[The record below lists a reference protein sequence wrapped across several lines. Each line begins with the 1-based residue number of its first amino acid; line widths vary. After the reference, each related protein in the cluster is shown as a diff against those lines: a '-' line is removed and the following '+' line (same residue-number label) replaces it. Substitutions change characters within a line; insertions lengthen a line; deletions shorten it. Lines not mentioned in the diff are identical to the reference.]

1 MPFASRAYHR
11 LRNNITLTTELSLV
25 RLGGMKVIGLSG
37 GIGSGKSTVSR
48 FLKELG
54 AVVIDTDQVGHEL
67 FKPDTD
73 AWREVVAAFGRQIL
87 TRQGEVDRN
96 KLGEIVFAS
105 PGARARLNRIMHPRI
120 RNWVKAEIEE
130 CRRQGIKL
138 LVLEVP
144 LLLEVSGP
152 SLADEVDEVWITVAP
167 EAAVLK
173 RLKARS
179 GMSEERTLARI
190 RSQLPSEERIKH
202 ADVVINTDCSLNE
215 LKAKVGKLWPKL
227 ALDT

>member
-1 MPFASRAYHR
+1 
-11 LRNNITLTTELSLV
+11 
-25 RLGGMKVIGLSG
+25 MKVIGLSG

-54 AVVIDTDQVGHEL
+54 AVVIDTDKVGHGL

-73 AWREVVAAFGRQIL
+73 AWREVVAAFGWQIL
-87 TRQGEVDRN
+87 TPQGEVDRN
-96 KLGEIVFAS
+96 KLGEIVFAN
-105 PGARARLNRIMHPRI
+105 PGARARLNGIMHPRI
-120 RNWVKAEIEE
+120 HALVKVEIEE
-130 CRRQGIKL
+130 YRRQGADL

-167 EAAVLK
+167 EATVLK
-173 RLKARS
+173 RLKERS
-179 GMSEERTLARI
+179 GMSEEQTLARI
-190 RSQLPSEERIKH
+190 RSQLSSEERTRH
-202 ADVVINTDCSLNE
+202 ADVIIDTDCSLSE
-215 LKAKVGKLWPKL
+215 LKAKVRELWQKL